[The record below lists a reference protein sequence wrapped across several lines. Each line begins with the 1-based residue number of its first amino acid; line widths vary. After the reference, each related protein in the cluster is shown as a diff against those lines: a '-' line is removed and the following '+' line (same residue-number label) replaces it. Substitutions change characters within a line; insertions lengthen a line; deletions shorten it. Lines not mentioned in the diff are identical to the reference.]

1 MVKIPG
7 PSINNGCL
15 WFRPNSFLKHNK
27 NSCTEESLEAL
38 SKYLVENIDYNTVYA
53 NQLDRLTE
61 MGFPNREHNLR
72 LLIQTMGDIDRVIEL
87 LFR

>member
-1 MVKIPG
+1 M
-7 PSINNGCL
+7 
-15 WFRPNSFLKHNK
+15 PNMPNMA
-27 NSCTEESLEAL
+27 NMPNMPNMPNMANMQQQ
-38 SKYLVENIDYNTVYA
+38 ENIDYNTVYA